1 MSVNIKALQQAKLI
15 IAKKLED
22 FETMNSMM
30 VTVGIHEDQN
40 SSVGDGEMTMARL
53 GATLNYGAEI
63 DHPGGTRYTR
73 TAEGKARFISNESTA
88 PAMGVTGPHKIIIP
102 ARPWL
107 VPGVESGRKEQIE
120 AFVETFVKTGGN
132 SEAALEAAAATAV
145 GNVQQYMTDLKTPP
159 NAPSTIAKKG
169 SSNPLIDSGMLRGSV
184 THSVSPIKP
193 SEGLE

>member
-1 MSVNIKALQQAKLI
+1 MKVNAKVKDLQIARDIIKKELKSLATRKNATI
-15 IAKKLED
+15 
-22 FETMNSMM
+22 
-30 VTVGIHEDQN
+30 GIHEDA
-40 SSVGDGEMTMARL
+40 GEHEGGITNAQL

-107 VPGVESGRKEQIE
+107 VPGVESGRNGQIE

-132 SEAALEAAAATAV
+132 SEAALEAAAVTAV
-145 GNVQQYMTDLKTPP
+145 GAVQQYMTDLKEPP
-159 NAPSTIAKKG
+159 NAKSTIKQKG
-169 SSNPLIDSGMLRGSV
+169 SSNPLIDTGALRASV
-184 THSVSPIKP
+184 TYKINNVKP
-193 SEGLE
+193 EEGL

>member
-1 MSVNIKALQQAKLI
+1 MSVNIKALQQAKLV
-15 IAKKLED
+15 IAKKLEE

-30 VTVGIHEDQN
+30 VMVGIHEDQN
-40 SSVGDGEMTMARL
+40 SSVGEGEMTMARL

-107 VPGVESGRKEQIE
+107 VPGVESGRNGQIE

-132 SEAALEAAAATAV
+132 SEAALEAAAVTAV
-145 GNVQQYMTDLKTPP
+145 GAVQQYMTDLKEPP
-159 NAPSTIAKKG
+159 NAKSTIKQKG
-169 SSNPLIDSGMLRGSV
+169 SSNPLIDTGALRASV
-184 THSVSPIKP
+184 TYKINNVKP
-193 SEGLE
+193 EEGL

>member
-1 MSVNIKALQQAKLI
+1 MSVNIKALQQAKLV
-15 IAKKLED
+15 IAKKLEE

-40 SSVGDGEMTMARL
+40 SSVGEGEMTMARL

-132 SEAALEAAAATAV
+132 SEAALEAAAVTAV
-145 GNVQQYMTDLKTPP
+145 GAVQQYMTDLKEPP
-159 NAPSTIAKKG
+159 NAKSTIKQKG
-169 SSNPLIDSGMLRGSV
+169 SSNPLIDTGALRASV
-184 THSVSPIKP
+184 TYKINNVKP
-193 SEGLE
+193 EEGL

>member
-1 MSVNIKALQQAKLI
+1 MSVNIKALQQAKLV
-15 IAKKLED
+15 IAKKLEE

-40 SSVGDGEMTMARL
+40 SSVGEGEMTMARL

-132 SEAALEAAAATAV
+132 SEAALEAAAVTAV
-145 GNVQQYMTDLKTPP
+145 GNVQQYMTDLRDPA

-169 SSNPLIDSGMLRGSV
+169 SSNPLIDSGSLRGSV
-184 THSVSPIKP
+184 TYKINNVKP
-193 SEGLE
+193 EEGL